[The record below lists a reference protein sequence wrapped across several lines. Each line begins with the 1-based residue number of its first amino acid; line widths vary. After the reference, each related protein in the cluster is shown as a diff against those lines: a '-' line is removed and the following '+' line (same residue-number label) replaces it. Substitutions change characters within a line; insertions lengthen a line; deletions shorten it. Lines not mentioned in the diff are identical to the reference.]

1 MLFKRIL
8 SKVLRDLWK
17 FKYYYE
23 KKKYSK
29 TFDTFE
35 EAKKFCKKNSSNKNY
50 DNKLINILKVYE
62 FENYSSDL
70 IYNMDSHTLTYLEC
84 LYYYFRKFPNKVLK
98 NILDIGGST
107 GIDALTLRDRFNI
120 SVKYN
125 ILENHTLVDLM
136 KKKNYVHSNYFSN
149 LDEFK
154 SESQNSEIDFIYTRG
169 TLHYLD
175 KPYDL
180 LEKMKSL
187 NPKIIFLCNVNFGS
201 KNEAYSEYSM
211 FRHHIQGYTLGKLK
225 NRNANLNDK
234 ILIPAHSL
242 KLEKVKNIFYPEYK
256 VFREYEVDGTQTN
269 NNFCKNIYF
278 QRI

>member
-1 MLFKRIL
+1 MRSPPSARPQRRGRCGRGPSRCVIRKGKRICPEQ
-8 SKVLRDLWK
+8 RP
-17 FKYYYE
+17 
-23 KKKYSK
+23 
-29 TFDTFE
+29 E
-35 EAKKFCKKNSSNKNY
+35 ENTQCKNA
-50 DNKLINILKVYE
+50 IVEEEEEEEEEEI
-62 FENYSSDL
+62 
-70 IYNMDSHTLTYLEC
+70 
-84 LYYYFRKFPNKVLK
+84 K

-136 KKKNYVHSNYFSN
+136 KKKNYVHSNYFSS

-154 SESQNSEIDFIYTRG
+154 SENQNSEIDFIYTRG

-269 NNFCKNIYF
+269 NNFCQNIYF